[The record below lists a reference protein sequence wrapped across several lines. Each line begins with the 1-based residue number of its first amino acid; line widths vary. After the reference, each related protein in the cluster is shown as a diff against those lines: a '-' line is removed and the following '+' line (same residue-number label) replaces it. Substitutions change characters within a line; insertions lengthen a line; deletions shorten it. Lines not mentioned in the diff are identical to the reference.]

1 MSCFTPDLGQF
12 GDPPPH
18 VALDVAGALDGVGDA
33 RKLDQYAV
41 AGGLDD
47 TPAMLRD
54 AGVNYFFAKY
64 VEARNVPFLV
74 HADEPAISDNIG
86 GVDGSKPTFDA
97 LLCHGDI
104 SFRDTRN
111 GSLYGWWQQV
121 SMGAEQ
127 QCPVRVVERTFAWLC
142 RNRRFAKDFETR
154 VDNAAA
160 YLQLAMI
167 KLLTRRLA
175 TV

>member
-1 MSCFTPDLGQF
+1 MSYFTPDLGQF
-12 GDPPPH
+12 GAPPPH
-18 VALDVAGALDGVGDA
+18 AALDVDGALDGVDD
-33 RKLDQYAV
+33 DQYAV

-74 HADEPAISDNIG
+74 HANEPAISDNICGEVG
-86 GVDGSKPTFDA
+86 GNPMFDA
-97 LLCHGDI
+97 LLCHGVI

-111 GSLYGWWQQV
+111 GSLYGCCQQV

-167 KLLTRRLA
+167 KLLIQRLA